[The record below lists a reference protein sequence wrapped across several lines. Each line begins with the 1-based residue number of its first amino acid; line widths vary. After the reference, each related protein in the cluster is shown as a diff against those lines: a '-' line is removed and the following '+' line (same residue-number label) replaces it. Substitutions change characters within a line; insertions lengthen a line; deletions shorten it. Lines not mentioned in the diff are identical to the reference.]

1 LLTINDKIDLIEYDL
16 VMLTIAIN
24 DNDKHK
30 RKRNEK
36 NSEHT

>member
-1 LLTINDKIDLIEYDL
+1 MIKIDLIEYDL

-30 RKRNEK
+30 RNEK